1 MSKIETADITLGAN
15 EECFGMQVW
24 EAADGF
30 RTRLI
35 FLQND
40 LPVGIVIHHG
50 PDEEYSGKI
59 PPMFIPST
67 EGENPVG
74 LMLEMSERHRHDL
87 RWFKRAEEMKQAST
101 LIKDVI
107 RQDEMA
113 RLAIKNQSVFGPAI
127 TKQRN
132 GHDSTQVK
140 RDWWAER
147 SRRTGQT
154 KHYREMRIRP

>member
-1 MSKIETADITLGAN
+1 MNQIETASFTL
-15 EECFGMQVW
+15 
-24 EAADGF
+24 EADQPCYGLSVFEDATGF
-30 RTRLI
+30 CSRLVV
-35 FLQND
+35 LRGGQ
-40 LPVGIVIHHG
+40 PVGVVIHHG
-50 PDEEYSGKI
+50 PNEEYSGKI

-87 RWFKRAEEMKQAST
+87 RWFKKAEEMKQSST